1 MYEEVIESRDEV
13 EIATYDAMETAV
25 NAVEIAS
32 ETPLD
37 VVETAAQWNVMG
49 IENEETGYVTGTWR
63 GATLADE
70 APGSLTALHSLL
82 QSTVAG

>member
-1 MYEEVIESRDEV
+1 MVNWFAVHASAIVVSALEIVGYGEVIESRDEV
-13 EIATYDAMETAV
+13 EIATYDAVETAV

-49 IENEETGYVTGTWR
+49 IENEGTGCVT
-63 GATLADE
+63 AT
-70 APGSLTALHSLL
+70 
-82 QSTVAG
+82 